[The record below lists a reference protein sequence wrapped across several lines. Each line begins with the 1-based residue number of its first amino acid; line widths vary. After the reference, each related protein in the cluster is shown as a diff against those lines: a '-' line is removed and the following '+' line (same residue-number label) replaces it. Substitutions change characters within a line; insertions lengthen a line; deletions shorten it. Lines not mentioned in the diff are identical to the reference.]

1 MLVVDASV
9 LAVALLD
16 DGANGDAL
24 RARLRGEDLAAPSI
38 IDLEVLSVW
47 RGLARSGQLDAR
59 RAALAVDDLRV
70 LPLQRVDPTVLIER
84 CWELRENLTV
94 YDASY
99 VALAEA
105 MQAALITG
113 DRRIA
118 RAPGPLCSIEL
129 VTTQPTSR

>member
-16 DGANGDAL
+16 DGPDGDQL
-24 RARLRGEDLAAPSI
+24 RARLRGEDLAAPSL
-38 IDLEVLSVW
+38 IDLEVVSVW
-47 RGLARSGQLDAR
+47 RGLARGGQLDAR
-59 RAALAVDDLRV
+59 RVAFALEDLRA
-70 LPLQRVDPTVLIER
+70 LPLQRVDHGALVMR
-84 CWELRENLTV
+84 CWELRESLTV

-105 MQAALITG
+105 LQATLLTG

-118 RAPGPLCSIEL
+118 RAPGPTCPIE
-129 VTTQPTSR
+129 VVKPRSRPR

>member
-1 MLVVDASV
+1 MLVVDASI

-84 CWELRENLTV
+84 CWELREDLTV

-129 VTTQPTSR
+129 VTPQPMSR

>member
-16 DGANGDAL
+16 DGPDGERL
-24 RARLRGEDLAAPSI
+24 RGRLRGEDLAAPSL
-38 IDLEVLSVW
+38 IDLEVVSVW
-47 RGLARSGQLDAR
+47 RGLVRGGQAEPDRVAF
-59 RAALAVDDLRV
+59 ALDDLRA
-70 LPLQRVDPTVLIER
+70 LPLQRVDHTPLVVR
-84 CWELRENLTV
+84 CWELRENLTI

-105 MQAALITG
+105 LQAPLLTG

-118 RAPGPLCSIEL
+118 RAPGPRCSIE
-129 VTTQPTSR
+129 VAR

>member
-47 RGLARSGQLDAR
+47 RGLARSGPLDAR

>member
-1 MLVVDASV
+1 MLVVDASI

-47 RGLARSGQLDAR
+47 RGLARSGPLDAR

-94 YDASY
+94 YDLS
-99 VALAEA
+99 
-105 MQAALITG
+105 LIH
-113 DRRIA
+113 I
-118 RAPGPLCSIEL
+118 
-129 VTTQPTSR
+129 